1 MTSINIIF
9 ILFGVILAINFLL
22 WAIKRTNF
30 FAKQDDVLND
40 DLADSTHKVSSVSR
54 IPPPQV
60 NNHSFNTFLVL
71 SIVGLV

>member
-1 MTSINIIF
+1 MFKLVITFIIMLLIAVVADIVLWF
-9 ILFGVILAINFLL
+9 FKYSSFCNDNASFLNFYDNK
-22 WAIKRTNF
+22 IF
-30 FAKQDDVLND
+30 
-40 DLADSTHKVSSVSR
+40 KVNR